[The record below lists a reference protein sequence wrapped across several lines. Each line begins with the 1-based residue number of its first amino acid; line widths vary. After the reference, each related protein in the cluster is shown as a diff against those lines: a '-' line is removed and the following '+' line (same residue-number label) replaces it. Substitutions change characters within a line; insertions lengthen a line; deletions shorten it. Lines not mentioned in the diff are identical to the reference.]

1 MSRLLR
7 RTHMYLALFLAPWM
21 LGYALSTI
29 VMGHAW
35 TAPQTFAVERELQ
48 YDANFQADLAPRE
61 QARQILVA
69 LDLDGAFS
77 VQGPDPQGRLTIN
90 RQDLLT
96 PRRIV
101 YTAEGHVTVE
111 KGAFRTT
118 TFLNRFHHRRGYD
131 QPYAADKAMALS
143 VDLVVVAMV
152 FWGVSGLWMWWEMR
166 VTRGWGAICALGG
179 ILVFGVYAWL
189 L

>member
-1 MSRLLR
+1 
-7 RTHMYLALFLAPWM
+7 MYLALFLAPWM

-35 TAPQTFAVERELQ
+35 TAPQAFALERELEYQ
-48 YDANFQADLAPRE
+48 ANFQADATPRE
-61 QARQILVA
+61 QARQILAA

-90 RQDLLT
+90 RQDIVT

-101 YTAEGHVTVE
+101 YSAADGHVTVE
-111 KGAFRTT
+111 QAAFQAT

-131 QPYAADKAMALS
+131 QPYAADTAMAFS

-152 FWGVSGLWMWWEMR
+152 FWGLSGLWMWWEMR
-166 VTRGWGAICALGG
+166 ATRVWGAACALGG
-179 ILVFGVYAWL
+179 LVVFGLYAWVL
-189 L
+189 

>member
-1 MSRLLR
+1 
-7 RTHMYLALFLAPWM
+7 MYLALFLGPWM
-21 LGYALSTI
+21 LAYALSTI

-35 TAPQTFAVERELQ
+35 TAPQALALERELQ
-48 YDANFQADLAPRE
+48 YEANFQAGATPRE

-77 VQGPDPQGRLTIN
+77 VQGPTPEGRLTIN

-101 YTAEGHVTVE
+101 YSAADGHVTVE
-111 KGAFRTT
+111 RGAFQTT

-131 QPYAADKAMALS
+131 QPFAADWLMAIS
-143 VDLVVVAMV
+143 IDLVVVAMV
-152 FWGVSGLWMWWEMR
+152 FWAFSGLWMWWTMKA
-166 VTRGWGAICALGG
+166 TRGWGALCGVAGVAL
-179 ILVFGVYAWL
+179 FAAFAWTL
-189 L
+189 